1 MERMPYNV
9 IDNPVYRSA
18 AVGDVDIVGVV
29 LGIDV
34 VDGNWLGLY
43 VGDNDME
50 GCGLG
55 INVGDFVV
63 GDVVGG
69 SVTGF

>member
-9 IDNPVYRSA
+9 IDNPVYRSD
-18 AVGDVDIVGVV
+18 AVGDVDTVGVM

-43 VGDNDME
+43 VGENDME

-63 GDVVGG
+63 GDVEGG